1 MKLLAAL
8 LSCVAL
14 VSAATCASAE
24 THAPFNPH
32 ADPVPAALAAGRGTS
47 LLADGVSEL
56 KFGEIFKLPVGPKGL
71 ETSARLRSLDG
82 QRVRM
87 VGFMVARETAAP
99 GQFIIASLPVLL
111 GDEDESFSDDL
122 PANAVFVHLHPSL
135 ASQTVSNLHGPMQ
148 LVGTLRVGAHEEADG
163 RVSTVRLEL
172 DAATSSLLFPISQ
185 NTAAR

>member
-14 VSAATCASAE
+14 VGTATCALAE
-24 THAPFNPH
+24 TDAPFNPH
-32 ADPVPAALAAGRGTS
+32 AYPVPAALAAGRSTS
-47 LLADGVSEL
+47 PQAEGVSEL

-71 ETSARLRSLDG
+71 ETSPRLRSLDG

-87 VGFMVARETAAP
+87 VGFMVARETATP
-99 GQFIIASLPVLL
+99 GQFIISPLPVLL

-122 PANAVFVHLHPSL
+122 PASAVFVHLHPSL

-148 LVGTLRVGAHEEADG
+148 LVGTLRVGAREEADG
-163 RVSTVRLEL
+163 RVSTVRIEL
-172 DAATSSLLFPISQ
+172 DAATSGLLLPALQ